1 MISLLLDAALMTL
14 GLAIVSLVGGLLLA
28 LLLSA
33 AELSRHVWL
42 RWPVATLTTLIR
54 GLPEILVVLFIYF
67 GSSQL
72 LLLLADGINLA
83 CATWLPGQSGC
94 HAPWDYVEMSPFW
107 CGVLALAQSHL
118 RRIAQCGAAGRVA
131 VPGACLHHTRPYH
144 HHQGGARA
152 GAARGCCA
160 RLVQL
165 TGFAP
170 DFLVQNGGPGRPG
183 LRSGGPQWL
192 RATEL

>member
-67 GSSQL
+67 GSTQVLFL
-72 LLLLADGINLA
+72 LTD
-83 CATWLPGQSGC
+83 Q
-94 HAPWDYVEMSPFW
+94 YVEMSPFW
-107 CGVLALAQSHL
+107 CGVLALALLISL
-118 RRIAQCGAAGRVA
+118 CAMVGFSFTSASAASLA
-131 VPGACLHHTRPYH
+131 NAP
-144 HHQGGARA
+144 
-152 GAARGCCA
+152 AAPR
-160 RLVQL
+160 
-165 TGFAP
+165 T
-170 DFLVQNGGPGRPG
+170 GRPR
-183 LRSGGPQWL
+183 LSSIS
-192 RATEL
+192 